1 MMAQAAIAAR
11 SALENK
17 QPIAHAP
24 PLLSVDA
31 PPNRA
36 WIERLYLF
44 SPRFAAHVVT
54 IGIVLVVTFCSAGVR
69 LDLPAGLSALRSA
82 PVAEEFTGDVQIQRQ
97 ILALQEASDRQPVL
111 SLAPSK
117 LATAEPAFVDYHVLA
132 EGETLAQLAARYQ
145 VSVESIFW
153 ANDLAASHV
162 FAAGQELRIPRL
174 AGIPHVIEQGETLES
189 IAEHFQ
195 VPPQAIVLFGPNG
208 IRLGQPLPIGREIF
222 IPGGAQAYPEDYL
235 AQQGGASGIAAMR
248 AVAAGM
254 VQESETTLRA
264 GPSREYPRLGYLDA
278 GQQMKLLARHAGWVK
293 VDNGAGANGW
303 VRADLLGL
311 SDADL
316 STLDETNDFP
326 PPPPHW
332 VWPTRGVLTSAF
344 GWRRAPWRMFHDGL
358 DIANDAGTKI
368 YAASAGQVFQ
378 AGWCSGFGYC
388 VKLDHG
394 DGITTIYGH
403 LLKRPL
409 VHVGDSVS
417 AGEQIGLMGSTY
429 DASGGGYSTGVHLHF
444 TIKVNGKAVNPLR
457 FLP

>member
-1 MMAQAAIAAR
+1 VSAQAALAAR
-11 SALENK
+11 SVLENK
-17 QPIAHAP
+17 QPVTHLP
-24 PLLSVDA
+24 PLLSADA

-44 SPRFAAHVVT
+44 SPRFASHVVT
-54 IGIVLVVTFCSAGVR
+54 ISIVLIAALFSAGVR
-69 LDLPAGLSALRSA
+69 LELPAGLSTLSSA
-82 PVAEEFTGDVQIQRQ
+82 PLAEELTGDVQVQRQ
-97 ILALQEASDRQPVL
+97 IVVAGEANVGDQAL
-111 SLAPSK
+111 SLVPSRF
-117 LATAEPAFVDYHVLA
+117 ASVEPAFVEYHVLA
-132 EGETLAQLAARYQ
+132 EGETLAQLAARYH
-145 VSVESIFW
+145 VNVESLFW
-153 ANDLAASHV
+153 ANDLASSHV

-174 AGIPHVIEQGETLES
+174 AGIPHVIEQGETLAS
-189 IAEHFQ
+189 ISAHFQ
-195 VPPQAIVLFGPNG
+195 VSPEAIALFAPNG
-208 IRLGQPLPIGREIF
+208 IQPGQPMPVGREIF
-222 IPGGAQAYPEDYL
+222 IPGAVQAYPEDYL
-235 AQQGGASGIAAMR
+235 AQQGGTAGIAEMR

-278 GQQMKLLARHAGWVK
+278 GQRMKLLARHAEWVK
-293 VDNGAGANGW
+293 VDNGAGTNGW

-311 SDADL
+311 SDTHL
-316 STLDETNDFP
+316 SSLAETNDFP

-332 VWPTRGVLTSAF
+332 VWPTRGVLTSSF
-344 GWRRAPWRMFHDGL
+344 GWRSAPWRMFHDGL
-358 DIANDAGTKI
+358 DIANDAGTKV

-394 DGITTIYGH
+394 DGVTTIYGH
-403 LLKRPL
+403 LLKRPI
-409 VHVGDSVS
+409 VQVGDSVS